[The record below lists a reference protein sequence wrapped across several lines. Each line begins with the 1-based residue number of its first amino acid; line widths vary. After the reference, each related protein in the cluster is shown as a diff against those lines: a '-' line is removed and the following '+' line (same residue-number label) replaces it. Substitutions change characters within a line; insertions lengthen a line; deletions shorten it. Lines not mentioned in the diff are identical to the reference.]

1 MKTHRSIA
9 LTYLAAGLVC
19 AAASGVLAQSE
30 WPRKQPIRIV
40 VPYPPGGTND
50 VAARAVGEAL
60 SKLVGQAV
68 IIDNRPGAAGAIG
81 MEVVAKAAPDGYTY
95 AVMSDSVT
103 LLNFT
108 RKGMTWDFEK
118 QFVPLAMISSQ
129 PLVVV
134 VHAAQ
139 PYRTLQDLI
148 AAAKAKPGAIPY
160 ATPGQASIQHLTAEL
175 LWQRAGVS
183 LQHVPYKGGGQ
194 AVIDLVGAQV
204 PVGML
209 GPAAVIPHAASG
221 KLRVLAQTTAARSPS
236 LPDAPTVAESGFT
249 GFDVRVWIGLVA
261 VIAVPDDIRARMR
274 EEIAKAVGMPA
285 VRKRLVES
293 GLDPA
298 AISGDR
304 FESMVKS
311 GRAQWGALIP
321 QLGINLE

>member
-1 MKTHRSIA
+1 LKTLRLIA
-9 LTYLAAGLVC
+9 LTYLAPVLVC
-19 AAASGVLAQSE
+19 AAASGALAQSE

-50 VAARAVGEAL
+50 IAARAVGEAL
-60 SKLVGQAV
+60 AKLVGQAV

-81 MEVVAKAAPDGYTY
+81 MDAVAKAPPDGYTY
-95 AVMSDSVT
+95 AVISDSVT

-108 RKGMTWDFEK
+108 RKDMTWDFEK

-139 PYRTLQDLI
+139 PYRTLLDLI
-148 AAAKAKPGAIPY
+148 AAAKAKPAAIPY
-160 ATPGQASIQHLTAEL
+160 ATPGQGSIQHLTAEL

-194 AVIDLVGAQV
+194 AIIDLVGAQV
-204 PVGML
+204 PVGVL

-249 GFDVRVWIGLVA
+249 GFDVLAWIGLVA
-261 VIAVPDDIRARMR
+261 VTAVPDDIRARMR
-274 EEIAKAVGMPA
+274 EEIAKAIGTPA
-285 VRKRLVES
+285 VRKRLIES

-304 FESMVKS
+304 FESLVKT
-311 GRAQWGALIP
+311 GRTRWGALIR
-321 QLGINLE
+321 QLGITLE